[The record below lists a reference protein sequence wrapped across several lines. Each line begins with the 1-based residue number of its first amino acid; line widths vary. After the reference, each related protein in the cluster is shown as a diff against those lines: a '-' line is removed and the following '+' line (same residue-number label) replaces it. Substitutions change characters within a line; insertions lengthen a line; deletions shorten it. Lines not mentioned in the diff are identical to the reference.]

1 MDLKKF
7 LVCTIISL
15 CTTLCFTGCTSD
27 NDDVEEKK
35 EEEVVKGNCVVTECI
50 KQLDT
55 SNSVEEIN
63 SIIGFEGTKSD
74 YSEER
79 TWKLSDKNWI
89 TLKYAGDSPILQA
102 TIDKESIKNENVKFP
117 LSSELKEMLNNG
129 SFTYEELVDK
139 LDGIEGTLDSKTT
152 KSVGYI
158 WVDKNN
164 RVLSATFNNES
175 GKCTIASFR

>member
-1 MDLKKF
+1 MNLKRN
-7 LVCTIISL
+7 LIWTMLSL
-15 CTTLCFTGCTSD
+15 CALGLITGCASEEV
-27 NDDVEEKK
+27 VEEKK
-35 EEEVVKGNCVVTECI
+35 EEETPKGNCVVTDCI
-50 KQLDT
+50 KQIET

-63 SIIGFEGTKSD
+63 DIIGFEGTKSD

-79 TWKLSDKNWI
+79 TWKLDSKNWI
-89 TLKYAGDSPILQA
+89 TLKYAGESPILQA
-102 TIDKESIKNENVKFP
+102 TIDKDKIKNENIKLP
-117 LSSELKEMLNNG
+117 TSSELQTMLNNG

-139 LDGIEGTLDSKTT
+139 LNGIEGILDSKTT

-158 WVDKNN
+158 WVDKNK

>member
-1 MDLKKF
+1 MKLKY
-7 LVCTIISL
+7 IITGL
-15 CTTLCFTGCTSD
+15 CIIGCVTGCTSD
-27 NDDVEEKK
+27 EKNDDKPK
-35 EEEVVKGNCVVTECI
+35 EEVAKGNCVVTECI

-55 SNSVEEIN
+55 SHTIEEIN
-63 SIIGFEGTKSD
+63 NIIGFEGTKSE

-79 TWKLSDKNWI
+79 TWELNSKNSI

-102 TIDKESIKNENVKFP
+102 TIDKETIKNESIKLP
-117 LSSELKEMLNNG
+117 SSSELQTMLNNG
-129 SFTYEELVDK
+129 SFTYEQLVEK
-139 LDGIEGTLDSKTT
+139 LNGIEGTLSSKTT

-158 WVDKNN
+158 WVDKYN